1 MLTPSVL
8 PNPAQIRRN
17 LTAKEFRGTALRV
30 ATVVGSVLFM
40 INHGSTAMAKE
51 MSRSRWISAGLTY
64 LVPYCVSVH
73 GQCSSRKRAQS

>member
-1 MLTPSVL
+1 MLTPIAL
-8 PNPAQIRRN
+8 PSPAKISRN

-40 INHGSTAMAKE
+40 INHGSTAMAQD
-51 MSRSRWISAGLTY
+51 MSRSRWLSAGLTY

-73 GQCSSRKRAQS
+73 GQCSSRKRRAQ